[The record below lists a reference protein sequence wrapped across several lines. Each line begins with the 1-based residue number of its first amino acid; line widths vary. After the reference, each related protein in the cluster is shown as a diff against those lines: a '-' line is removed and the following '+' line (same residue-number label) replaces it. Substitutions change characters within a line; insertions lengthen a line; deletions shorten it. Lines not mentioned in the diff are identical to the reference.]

1 MISCTAIQSRKSQ
14 RGATL
19 VEYAFVLILFL
30 TLLFGISG
38 FGHFLYVYHALNN
51 AAKEG
56 TRWASVNGFLCNDD
70 GSCNG
75 SNGMNTGPASHT
87 EIEAHTLASL
97 PASVNQSQATVTA
110 TFTHPAGSPDV
121 CVNTVTAVDGTSYGP
136 HDNYPG
142 CTVTVQVD
150 YTYNII
156 FPLINV
162 GPLNL
167 STTSQ
172 MVIAH

>member
-1 MISCTAIQSRKSQ
+1 MICCTTTKSRKSQ

-19 VEYAFVLILFL
+19 VEYAFVLIFFL

-38 FGHFLYVYHALNN
+38 FGHVLYVYHSLNN

-56 TRWASVNGFLCNDD
+56 TRWASVNGFQCTDD
-70 GSCNG
+70 NSCNG
-75 SNGMNTGPASHT
+75 SNGMNTGPASPA
-87 EIEAHTLASL
+87 EIQTHTLDSL

-110 TFTHPAGSPDV
+110 SFTHPSGSPDV
-121 CVNTVTAVDGTSYGP
+121 CVKAVTAKDGTSFGP

-142 CTVTVQVD
+142 CTVVVQVD
-150 YTYNII
+150 YTYNLI
-156 FPLINV
+156 FPLINI